1 MDSFSQKLR
10 FLISPGFS
18 SMVFDFGHGSHEFLG
33 AKVVWRSL
41 DVFRLPCKNWL
52 SSPSP
57 SGNQWRKREN
67 PRWTPWFADD
77 LACPVRNPLE
87 IPWVQGTALNS
98 GWERVVIFF
107 LIPGM
112 IWQVTNGVS
121 SFRPS
126 YCQLLCQELFSAHM
140 WRMSERAVPLFARRP
155 SLGSSSS
162 GEKQRNPLGPLGFD
176 RTFKGE
182 EQRLLRWLSA
192 FEWQVWVIPVFR
204 VFTQRSIEERK
215 SYWEADFFWWTW
227 LTAAFTS
234 PTVTMDGHESFPGC
248 LIV

>member
-57 SGNQWRKREN
+57 K
-67 PRWTPWFADD
+67 
-77 LACPVRNPLE
+77 VRNPLE

-112 IWQVTNGVS
+112 IWQVTNGFPAFAHLTVNS
-121 SFRPS
+121 YARSCSRLTCGAWAKGPCLSLRGDPAWEVAAVGKSREIHWGHWGLAEHLRGKSNVCWDDYRHSNDKFGLFRYS
-126 YCQLLCQELFSAHM
+126 VFSHKDPLKNG
-140 WRMSERAVPLFARRP
+140 RAIGKLIFLVNMIDSCFY
-155 SLGSSSS
+155 
-162 GEKQRNPLGPLGFD
+162 
-176 RTFKGE
+176 
-182 EQRLLRWLSA
+182 
-192 FEWQVWVIPVFR
+192 IPY
-204 VFTQRSIEERK
+204 SNNG
-215 SYWEADFFWWTW
+215 WTW
-227 LTAAFTS
+227 IISWLFDS
-234 PTVTMDGHESFPGC
+234 LMGIPGS
-248 LIV
+248 

>member
-1 MDSFSQKLR
+1 MEEEGESQMNTLICWWFGLPSEKSTGNTMSSGHCSQQWMGKSCYFFS
-10 FLISPGFS
+10 
-18 SMVFDFGHGSHEFLG
+18 HT
-33 AKVVWRSL
+33 W
-41 DVFRLPCKNWL
+41 N
-52 SSPSP
+52 
-57 SGNQWRKREN
+57 
-67 PRWTPWFADD
+67 D
-77 LACPVRNPLE
+77 LAGDQ
-87 IPWVQGTALNS
+87 W
-98 GWERVVIFF
+98 
-107 LIPGM
+107 
-112 IWQVTNGVS
+112 VS

-162 GEKQRNPLGPLGFD
+162 GEKQRNPLGPLGFG